1 MPENVKLTN
10 NPSVRQIASDNDS
23 YFGLKFPLTYKDGRD
38 GFFPRAKTLTDQA
51 YSNLKNLLLTRKGE
65 RLGQPTFGS
74 DLWNIIFEQ
83 ITEDIGDSVEQSV
96 REAVD
101 YWLPYITI
109 NNVFTTTDGSN
120 PNTLYVRVEFIVDI
134 EDPDAVNELTFT
146 FNTGE

>member
-134 EDPDAVNELTFT
+134 EDTDAVNELTFT

>member
-74 DLWNIIFEQ
+74 DLWNIIFEL

>member
-10 NPSVRQIASDNDS
+10 NPSVRQIATDNDS

>member
-23 YFGLKFPLTYKDGRD
+23 YFGLKFPLTYKDCRD
-38 GFFPRAKTLTDQA
+38 WFFPRAKTLTDQA

>member
-1 MPENVKLTN
+1 MFQP
-10 NPSVRQIASDNDS
+10 
-23 YFGLKFPLTYKDGRD
+23 GLGIQLKKFLFEP
-38 GFFPRAKTLTDQA
+38 FTDDTVNAIQETILE
-51 YSNLKNLLLTRKGE
+51 S
-65 RLGQPTFGS
+65 
-74 DLWNIIFEQ
+74 
-83 ITEDIGDSVEQSV
+83 
-96 REAVD
+96 VD

>member
-101 YWLPYITI
+101 FWLPYITI

>member
-51 YSNLKNLLLTRKGE
+51 HSNLKNLLLTRKGE

>member
-1 MPENVKLTN
+1 MHENVKLTN
-10 NPSVRQIASDNDS
+10 NPSVRQIASD

>member
-10 NPSVRQIASDNDS
+10 NQSVRQIASDNDS

>member
-38 GFFPRAKTLTDQA
+38 GFFPRAKTLADQA

>member
-1 MPENVKLTN
+1 MALSATN
-10 NPSVRQIASDNDS
+10 FTLI

>member
-83 ITEDIGDSVEQSV
+83 ITDDIGDSVEQSI

-120 PNTLYVRVEFIVDI
+120 PNTLYVRVEFIVNI

>member
-1 MPENVKLTN
+1 MAENVTTLT
-10 NPSVRQIASDNDS
+10 NPSVRTINDDSDA
-23 YFGLKFPLTYKDGRD
+23 YFGLTFPLRYKAGST
-38 GFFPRAKTLTDQA
+38 GFFPRAKNVIEQA
-51 YSNLKNLLLTRKGE
+51 SSNIKNLLLTRKGE

>member
-83 ITEDIGDSVEQSV
+83 I
-96 REAVD
+96 
-101 YWLPYITI
+101 
-109 NNVFTTTDGSN
+109 
-120 PNTLYVRVEFIVDI
+120 
-134 EDPDAVNELTFT
+134 
-146 FNTGE
+146 

>member
-83 ITEDIGDSVEQSV
+83 ITPDTFDNVKNTIKSAIEI
-96 REAVD
+96 
-101 YWLPYITI
+101 WLPYISVEDI
-109 NNVFTTTDGSN
+109 NVFTENNN
-120 PNTLYVRVEFIVDI
+120 PNTIIVNLEFS
-134 EDPDAVNELTFT
+134 VNVNDEQVPETLTFT
-146 FNTGE
+146 FNTGQ

>member
-1 MPENVKLTN
+1 MSIKK
-10 NPSVRQIASDNDS
+10 SVVLFSGA
-23 YFGLKFPLTYKDGRD
+23 G
-38 GFFPRAKTLTDQA
+38 
-51 YSNLKNLLLTRKGE
+51 SNLKNLLLTRKGE

-101 YWLPYITI
+101 YWLPYITK
-109 NNVFTTTDGSN
+109 NNVYTKTDGSN

>member
-134 EDPDAVNELTFT
+134 EDHDAVNELTFT

>member
-10 NPSVRQIASDNDS
+10 NPSVRQIATDNDS

-120 PNTLYVRVEFIVDI
+120 PNTIIVNLEFSVNVND
-134 EDPDAVNELTFT
+134 EQVPDQITFT
-146 FNTGE
+146 FNSGI

>member
-120 PNTLYVRVEFIVDI
+120 PNTLFVRVEFIVDI
-134 EDPDAVNELTFT
+134 EDPDAVNE
-146 FNTGE
+146 